1 MSTDKN
7 QNPAKEYKRGTKNSW
22 DKTTKT
28 FKLSNSHLEF
38 MDLFMELKRE
48 QGFHKL
54 AFTRTDL
61 IETAIANF
69 ADEQYDDVLSAKE
82 NLRKKFLENKL
93 VKEIATNKE
102 KKK

>member
-1 MSTDKN
+1 MSTDRN
-7 QNPAKEYKRGTKNSW
+7 QNQSKEYKRGTKNSW

-38 MDLFMELKRE
+38 MDLFIELKKE
-48 QGFHKL
+48 QGYHKL

-69 ADEQYDDVLSAKE
+69 AEDHYNDVFSAKE
-82 NLRKKFLENKL
+82 DLKNKFLENKL
-93 VKEIATNKE
+93 VKEITINKE